1 MLPIQGPADPRDDH
15 HEDEQISEA
24 AEIIYRQRECI
35 HDYQEIGGDLSECRH
50 CGHRSRFTNY
60 RGSDRIMMA
69 SITESHADLRALET
83 CIYDGRAAIKD
94 LYIKQELEVEDG
106 KN

>member
-1 MLPIQGPADPRDDH
+1 MLPIQGPPDPKDDH
-15 HEDEQISEA
+15 HEDEQISES

-60 RGSDRIMMA
+60 RGSDRIMIRLTLLPKAHQLMYVPR
-69 SITESHADLRALET
+69 SMLDQ
-83 CIYDGRAAIKD
+83 AILD
-94 LYIKQELEVEDG
+94 HFDRYSPQEV
-106 KN
+106 

>member
-24 AEIIYRQRECI
+24 GEIIYRQRECI
-35 HDYQEIGGDLSECRH
+35 HDYQEMGGDLSECRH

-60 RGSDRIMMA
+60 RGSDRIMIRLTLLPEAHQLMYVPRSMLDQA
-69 SITESHADLRALET
+69 ILEHFDRY
-83 CIYDGRAAIKD
+83 CP
-94 LYIKQELEVEDG
+94 QED
-106 KN
+106 

>member
-60 RGSDRIMMA
+60 RGSDRIMIRLTLLPKAHQLMYVPR
-69 SITESHADLRALET
+69 SMLDQ
-83 CIYDGRAAIKD
+83 AILD
-94 LYIKQELEVEDG
+94 HFDRYCPQED
-106 KN
+106 